1 MYSKSITKTA
11 TPSPSPE
18 AVSQEIGAMIS
29 GMKTRLSTL
38 YAEASAD
45 DPLAFADEMQPI
57 LANRRDIE
65 ISMQRACD
73 SLMAAA
79 GAYETMIA
87 AVNAK
92 IAPAP
97 VAAAPAA
104 PAALAAEGT
113 AQTSLFCDT
122 VKASG
127 IAQGTRYSQK
137 IGDDL
142 TANAILHADGRMTI
156 LAGSAISTAV
166 EGATK
171 IKNSSYRQERMMALN
186 ASRPCE
192 HPDTRILIRN
202 VTVQSAASAATILN
216 GSTRAASTWRAD
228 DGSKAPKT
236 RGFEEETRSQIRNW
250 VNKHVPDMVE
260 EFTDEFCNKRHRIL
274 FRAPHRKAKLAKREC
289 GRYSLTATRLRRMA
303 EADQVG
309 FVYFLHGE
317 TFYDVPLEA
326 LLKVIGDSENLTVRL
341 IKETANGTDLALEAR
356 GNKIGSRST
365 FPL

>member
-1 MYSKSITKTA
+1 MYSKPITKTA
-11 TPSPSPE
+11 TPSPE

-57 LANRRDIE
+57 LANRREIE
-65 ISMQRACD
+65 SSMQQACD
-73 SLMAAA
+73 SLMTAA

-97 VAAAPAA
+97 APAA
-104 PAALAAEGT
+104 TPAALAPEGT

-122 VKASG
+122 VKASD

-137 IGDDL
+137 FGDGL
-142 TANAILHADGRMTI
+142 TANAILHSDGRMTI

-166 EGATK
+166 EGATR
-171 IKNSSYRQERMMALN
+171 IKNASYRQERIMALN
-186 ASRPCE
+186 ASKPCE

-202 VTVQSAASAATILN
+202 VIVQSAASAATILN
-216 GSTRAASTWRAD
+216 GSARAASTWRAD

-260 EFTDEFCNKRHRIL
+260 EFADEFCNKRHRIL

-289 GRYSLTATRLRRMA
+289 VRYSLTATRLRRMA
-303 EADQVG
+303 EEDQVG
-309 FVYFLHGE
+309 FVFFLHGE

-326 LLKVIGDSENLTVRL
+326 LLKVIGDSETLTVRL
-341 IKETANGTDLALEAR
+341 IKETANGSELALEAR
-356 GNKIGSRST
+356 GVKIGKRST

>member
-1 MYSKSITKTA
+1 MYSKPITKTA
-11 TPSPSPE
+11 TPSPE

-57 LANRRDIE
+57 LANRREIE
-65 ISMQRACD
+65 SSMQQACD
-73 SLMAAA
+73 SLMTAA

-97 VAAAPAA
+97 APAA
-104 PAALAAEGT
+104 TPAALAPEGT

-137 IGDDL
+137 FGDGL
-142 TANAILHADGRMTI
+142 TANAILHSDGRMTI
-156 LAGSAISTAV
+156 LAGSAIRISV

-171 IKNSSYRQERMMALN
+171 IKSVSYRKERMIALNSSL
-186 ASRPCE
+186 PCE
-192 HPDTRILIRN
+192 HPDFRILVRN
-202 VTVQSAASAATILN
+202 ITVQSAASAATILN
-216 GSTRAASTWRAD
+216 GASRSANSWRAQ
-228 DGSKAPKT
+228 DGTQAPKT
-236 RGFEEETRSQIRNW
+236 RGFDDETRRHIRNW
-250 VNKHVPDMVE
+250 ISQHVPGMVE
-260 EFTDEFCNKRHRIL
+260 EYADEFCNAEHRIL
-274 FRAPHRKAKLAKREC
+274 FRAPHRKSKLANNELCRFT
-289 GRYSLTATRLRRMA
+289 LTASRLRRMA
-303 EADQVG
+303 EADQKG
-309 FVYFLHGE
+309 FVFFLHGG
-317 TFYDVPLEA
+317 TFYDVPLEP
-326 LLKVIGDSENLTVRL
+326 LLQVIGDSENLTVRL
-341 IKETANGTDLALEAR
+341 IKETANGSELAIEAR
-356 GNKIGSRST
+356 GVKIGKRST